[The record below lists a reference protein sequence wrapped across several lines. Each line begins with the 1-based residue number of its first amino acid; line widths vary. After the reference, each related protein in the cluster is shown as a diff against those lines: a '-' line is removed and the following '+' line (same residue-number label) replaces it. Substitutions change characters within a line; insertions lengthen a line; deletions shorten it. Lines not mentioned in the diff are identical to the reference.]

1 MIQRIQSIFLL
12 IAAIIP
18 IILLFM
24 PIGYYTIPDAQY
36 VFSSISLKLNT
47 PGVTQVELPTY
58 YIALCLV
65 TCSVLTFIA
74 LFSYKNRIRQTQI
87 VSITMIVFLVTLL
100 LMLWICPDVIFKK
113 HFISKGI
120 FDTATQ
126 SFQFNYWI
134 LIFVIQAV
142 CLYLANRFIKKDEAL
157 VRASDRL
164 R

>member
-1 MIQRIQSIFLL
+1 MIQRIQSLFLL

-24 PIGYYTIPDAQY
+24 PYGYYTIPDAQY
-36 VFSSISLKLNT
+36 VFTSLSLKLNT
-47 PGVTQVELPTY
+47 PGVTEVELPTY

-74 LFSYKNRIRQTQI
+74 LFSYKNRTRQTQI
-87 VSITMIVFLVTLL
+87 VSLTMIVFLVTLL
-100 LMLWICPDVIFKK
+100 LMLWVCPDIIFKK
-113 HFISKGI
+113 HFISKGV
-120 FDTATQ
+120 FDVGQ
-126 SFQFNYWI
+126 QPFQFNYWI
-134 LIFVIQAV
+134 LIFVIQAI

-157 VRASDRL
+157 VRSADRL